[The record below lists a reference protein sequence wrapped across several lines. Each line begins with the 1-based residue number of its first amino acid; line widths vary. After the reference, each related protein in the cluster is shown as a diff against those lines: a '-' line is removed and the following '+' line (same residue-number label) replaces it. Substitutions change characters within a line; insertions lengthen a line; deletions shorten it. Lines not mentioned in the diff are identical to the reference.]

1 MNTGTAKGVCSWLTS
16 WPRKRVNIVGC
27 LTWINM
33 WIKIGFGKQK
43 KAALRRTVSTTTK
56 TSSMLESWRNAT
68 WSQICYLLNIDWHL
82 GYPQFWLICSFSAYW
97 INGPPLTI
105 RSAPNLWSLQTLL
118 FFRFH
123 FCGSSWV
130 RSGGG
135 LGYLQ
140 SKFVGQN
147 CTYKLSTVNLND
159 ASFGACNHFSS
170 LRDSVIKKSMCR
182 QGEDGPVFNKV
193 WHRNYPPS
201 HQTDATVQTSPVTP
215 RVSRRCNLQT
225 GPVIRRVF
233 FAQSS
238 PRNRFRAVV
247 TLGLIWASAHYSLP
261 WVGCQNT
268 RWKHHLNSDTCN
280 EISPFGKA
288 ERQFPYQW
296 YGWI

>member
-182 QGEDGPVFNKV
+182 
-193 WHRNYPPS
+193 
-201 HQTDATVQTSPVTP
+201 
-215 RVSRRCNLQT
+215 SRRGWPGFQQGLT
-225 GPVIRRVF
+225 SKLS
-233 FAQSS
+233 AQSS
-238 PRNRFRAVV
+238 DRCYRTDFAGDASGEQAMQFANRTCDPKSVFRAIFAKEQIPCCCYFGAN
-247 TLGLIWASAHYSLP
+247 LG
-261 WVGCQNT
+261 
-268 RWKHHLNSDTCN
+268 
-280 EISPFGKA
+280 
-288 ERQFPYQW
+288 
-296 YGWI
+296 